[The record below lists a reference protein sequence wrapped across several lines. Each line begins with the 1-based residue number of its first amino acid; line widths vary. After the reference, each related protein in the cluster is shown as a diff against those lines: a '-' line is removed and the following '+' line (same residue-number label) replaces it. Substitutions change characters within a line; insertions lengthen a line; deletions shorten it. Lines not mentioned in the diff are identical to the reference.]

1 MLQQTLC
8 LSLLLA
14 VIGICSTNDIP
25 VISGVFMPNN
35 INVDYDGAKAAC
47 AMHYSRLAT
56 LDEITTAFKKGYEFC
71 KWGWIVEHKLVM
83 LRLTPFEPC
92 AGYSMG
98 ILIRDCPLIK
108 SVICAYG
115 NGSINVTSI
124 KNKVPSYENA
134 SLTCKDIGSIATKQQ
149 IEDNIT
155 NITNN
160 TNTMAWYNWGVGEFK
175 NGVFAPSLCYD
186 TLSQASAFCYNP
198 SLADVIINNDQTWKT
213 IVMACLLSLIF
224 IVLLFAAVF
233 MKGNKFICCMGPR
246 KTSPQDVIQSPGPTW
261 NNTGIYR
268 RISVANKGVLYDN
281 LSNVDKRASPIR
293 PEMNTYKT
301 HYTNMAFDTIG
312 EE

>member
-14 VIGICSTNDIP
+14 VIGICSTDDIP

-35 INVDYDGAKAAC
+35 INVDYDGAKTAC

-83 LRLTPFEPC
+83 LRLTPFESC
-92 AGYSMG
+92 AGYNMG
-98 ILIRDCPLIK
+98 ILIRDCPLIY
-108 SVICAYG
+108 SVFCANG
-115 NGSINVTSI
+115 GGSINVTTI
-124 KNKVPSYENA
+124 KNRVPSYENA
-134 SLTCKDIGSIATKQQ
+134 SLACMDIGSVATKQQ
-149 IEDNIT
+149 IEANISNIPDNTI
-155 NITNN
+155 
-160 TNTMAWYNWGVGEFK
+160 AWYNWGVGEVK
-175 NGVFAPSLCYD
+175 SGVFAPSVCND
-186 TLSQASAFCYNP
+186 ASSQASAFCYNP
-198 SLADVIINNDQTWKT
+198 SLADVIINSDDQIWKT

-246 KTSPQDVIQSPGPTW
+246 KTEPQDVVQSPTW

-281 LSNVDKRASPIR
+281 LSNIDKRASPIR
-293 PEMNTYKT
+293 PEMNLYKT